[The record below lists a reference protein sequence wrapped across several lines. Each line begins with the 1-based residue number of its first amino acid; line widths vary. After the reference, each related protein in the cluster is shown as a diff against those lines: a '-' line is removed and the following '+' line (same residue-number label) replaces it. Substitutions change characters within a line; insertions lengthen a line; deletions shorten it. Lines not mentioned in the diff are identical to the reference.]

1 MDVIAVGLSDGRVV
15 LHNIRYD
22 EKIVEF
28 KQDWGP
34 VTALTFRTGTIRF
47 SNYLVTS
54 RNVKCKETKAYF
66 RKYISKQ

>member
-1 MDVIAVGLSDGRVV
+1 MDVIAVGLSDGRAV

-34 VTALTFRTGTIRF
+34 VTALTFRTGTTGF
-47 SNYLVTS
+47 ADYS
-54 RNVKCKETKAYF
+54 RDVMIC
-66 RKYISKQ
+66 SQ